1 MMVIAIVNPSRKKS
15 PPKETY
21 KKRKKKKKRCPTKK
35 FLSFIITS

>member
-1 MMVIAIVNPSRKKS
+1 MMVIAIVNPSRKKG